1 MNRGNAR
8 KLKSPVVKGGFEP
21 SLGGGYPSKA
31 VNMGDTPTYIKNLLM
46 PSAKPRTGRRA
57 WSIDLQQVW
66 IPFFTST
73 NVMGDTAI
81 PLDAL
86 GCPLRLAYDKDG
98 SVKFSKTGRPVIKI
112 AKPVSDC
119 IGLVRENFTAN
130 LLAYAHSVATEKA
143 EAYIAQVKLAQK
155 QGEPIHQHDT
165 TELNKA
171 VKLQLE
177 QALREAEV
185 KAQAEA
191 EAEAQAKVEAQAVN
205 PPATNSD
212 KQPSKREAV
221 KV

>member
-1 MNRGNAR
+1 MSN
-8 KLKSPVVKGGFEP
+8 
-21 SLGGGYPSKA
+21 
-31 VNMGDTPTYIKNLLM
+31 TPTYIKNLLM
-46 PSAKPRTGRRA
+46 PSAKPKTGRRA

-86 GCPLRLAYDKDG
+86 GCPLRLAYEKDG

-112 AKPVSDC
+112 AKPIADS
-119 IGLVRENFTAN
+119 ISLVRENFTAN

-155 QGEPIHQHDT
+155 QGEPISQHDT
-165 TELNKA
+165 NELNKA

-185 KAQAEA
+185 KAEA
-191 EAEAQAKVEAQAVN
+191 EAIANAKVEAPALN
-205 PPATNSD
+205 TPATNSD
-212 KQPSKREAV
+212 NQPSKREAV

>member
-1 MNRGNAR
+1 M
-8 KLKSPVVKGGFEP
+8 S
-21 SLGGGYPSKA
+21 
-31 VNMGDTPTYIKNLLM
+31 DTPTYIKNLLM
-46 PSAKPRTGRRA
+46 PNAKPRTGRRA

-98 SVKFSKTGRPVIKI
+98 SVRFGKTGRPVIKI
-112 AKPVSDC
+112 AKPLSDC

-143 EAYIAQVKLAQK
+143 EAFIAQVKMAQK
-155 QGEPIHQHDT
+155 QGEPISQHDT
-165 TELNKA
+165 NELNKA

-177 QALREAEV
+177 QALREAEA
-185 KAQAEA
+185 KAEA
-191 EAEAQAKVEAQAVN
+191 EAVANAQVEAPAVN
-205 PPATNSD
+205 PPATNSE